1 MHRTL
6 HVRADERYERGA
18 RSSEHGARS
27 SELGAGVHREGEALD
42 SQASIEPKEVA
53 PPPYVCLCAEGVAT
67 GDL

>member
-6 HVRADERYERGA
+6 HVRADGRYERGA
-18 RSSEHGARS
+18 RSSELGARS
-27 SELGAGVHREGEALD
+27 SELACTEKAKHSTRKLR
-42 SQASIEPKEVA
+42 SNRKKS